1 MEGVGMNVLLV
12 EDEAH
17 VRGALA
23 RSLQAW
29 GHEVTEADTAELARA
44 AIGAIEFDLMVL
56 DINLPDATGWDVLR
70 NRRPGKHP
78 GAPVIAISAIPPSVV
93 RLHEFQ
99 PFGVL
104 HKPFPIE
111 SLHRLVDK
119 AATGLVDSARI
130 SGESHD

>member
-1 MEGVGMNVLLV
+1 MNVLLV
-12 EDEAH
+12 EDEVY
-17 VRGALA
+17 VRRALA

-29 GHEVTEADTAELARA
+29 GHEVTEADTAELAQA
-44 AIGAIEFDLMVL
+44 AIVAIDFDLMVL

-70 NRRPGKHP
+70 NRTASEKLDT
-78 GAPVIAISAIPPSVV
+78 PVIVISAIPPSVV
-93 RLHEFQ
+93 RLHEFH

-119 AATGLVDSARI
+119 AACRLADSAI
-130 SGESHD
+130 VSGELND